1 ASRFQTG
8 LLRSTKNAPNAPAPD
23 FGTSEGRRGSSVM
36 HDVSLL
42 SIATAVPENIVE
54 QSKVESLAAS
64 VFPDLFNRYPVMM
77 DIFRNSGI
85 ERRHTVR
92 PLEWYLEPRDWTD
105 RSKVF
110 HEDGLA
116 LFERVA
122 KEAIAR
128 AKIAPDEIDCVVT
141 ICSSGVATPSL
152 EARAAENLGL
162 RADVRRVPVFGLGC
176 AGGVSGLSLAAR
188 LASVKADT
196 AVLVVV
202 IELCSLAFRIDRG
215 TKEDAVASA
224 LFGDGAAAIVLR
236 ANEHEGLAQIHGS
249 AEHMWPDTTD
259 VMGWIFDP
267 IGFGVVLSRSVPIF
281 VERRFPPVAKKL
293 LAAVGLTNEDVG
305 RYVCHPG
312 GGKVVDA
319 VEMALKLKRG
329 SLDHERDVLREFGNM
344 SAPTILFA
352 LERVLRA
359 PRKGMLAL
367 SALGPGFTASLLAI
381 DPAHA

>member
-1 ASRFQTG
+1 
-8 LLRSTKNAPNAPAPD
+8 
-23 FGTSEGRRGSSVM
+23 M
-36 HDVSLL
+36 HEVSLL
-42 SIATAVPENIVE
+42 SIATAVPENIIE
-54 QSKVESLAAS
+54 QSKVESLAAD
-64 VFPDLFNRYPVMM
+64 VFPELFKRYPVMI

-92 PLEWYLEPRDWTD
+92 PLEWYLQPRDWSD

-128 AKIAPDEIDCVVT
+128 ANIEPAEIDCVVT
-141 ICSSGVATPSL
+141 ICSSGVATPTL
-152 EARAAENLGL
+152 EARAAKNLGL
-162 RADVRRVPVFGLGC
+162 RDDVRRVPVFGLGC

-188 LASVKADT
+188 LASVAADT
-196 AVLVVV
+196 TVLVVV
-202 IELCSLAFRIDRG
+202 LELCSLAFRVDRG

-224 LFGDGAAAIVLR
+224 LFADGAAAIVLR
-236 ANEHEGLAQIHGS
+236 ANADTGLAQMRGS
-249 AEHMWPDTTD
+249 AEHMWPDTTN

-267 IGFGVVLSRSVPIF
+267 VGFGVVLSRSVPIF
-281 VERRFPPVAKKL
+281 VERRFPSVAKKL
-293 LAAVGLTNEDVG
+293 LAAVGLKNEDIG
-305 RYVCHPG
+305 RYICHPG

-344 SAPTILFA
+344 SAPTVLFA

>member
-1 ASRFQTG
+1 MR
-8 LLRSTKNAPNAPAPD
+8 
-23 FGTSEGRRGSSVM
+23 E
-36 HDVSLL
+36 VSLL

-54 QSKVESLAAS
+54 QRKVESLAAD
-64 VFPDLFNRYPVMM
+64 VFPELFNQYPVMI

-92 PLEWYLEPRDWTD
+92 PLQWYLEPRDWSD
-105 RSKVF
+105 RSQVF
-110 HEDGLA
+110 HEEGLA

-122 KEAIAR
+122 KAAIAR
-128 AKIAPDEIDCVVT
+128 AKIEPEEIDCVVT
-141 ICSSGVATPSL
+141 VCSSGIATPTL
-152 EARAAENLGL
+152 EARAAKNLEL

-188 LASVKADT
+188 LAAVEADT
-196 AVLVVV
+196 TVLVVV
-202 IELCSLAFRIDRG
+202 LELCSLAFRIDRR

-224 LFGDGAAAIVLR
+224 LFGDGGAALVLR
-236 ANEHEGLAQIHGS
+236 ANGDAGLAQVRGS
-249 AEHMWPDTTD
+249 AEHIWPDTLD
-259 VMGWIFDP
+259 VMGWTFDP
-267 IGFGVVLSRSVPIF
+267 VGFGVVLSRSVPIF

-293 LAAVGLTNEDVG
+293 LAAVGLKNEDIG
-305 RYVCHPG
+305 RYICHPG

-344 SAPTILFA
+344 SAPTVLFA
-352 LERVLRA
+352 LERVLAA

-367 SALGPGFTASLLAI
+367 SALGPGFTASLLAL
-381 DPAHA
+381 DPARA

>member
-1 ASRFQTG
+1 MR
-8 LLRSTKNAPNAPAPD
+8 
-23 FGTSEGRRGSSVM
+23 
-36 HDVSLL
+36 DVSLL
-42 SIATAVPENIVE
+42 SIATAVPENVIE
-54 QSKVESLAAS
+54 QSKCESLAAD
-64 VFPDLFNRYPVMM
+64 VFPDLFERYPVMI

-85 ERRHTVR
+85 ERRRTVR
-92 PLEWYLEPRDWTD
+92 PLEWYLQPRDWSD

-128 AKIAPDEIDCVVT
+128 ARIAPDEIDCVIT

-176 AGGVSGLSLAAR
+176 AGGVSGLALAAR

-196 AVLVVV
+196 TVLVVV
-202 IELCSLAFRIDRG
+202 VELCSLAFRIDRG

-224 LFGDGAAAIVLR
+224 LFADGAAAIVLR
-236 ANEHEGLAQIHGS
+236 ANANAGLAQLHGS

-281 VERRFPPVAKKL
+281 IERRFPAVAKKL
-293 LAAVGLTNEDVG
+293 LAAVGLKNEDVG
-305 RYVCHPG
+305 RYICHPG

-319 VEMALKLKRG
+319 VETALKLKRG
-329 SLDHERDVLREFGNM
+329 YLDHERDVLREFGNM
-344 SAPTILFA
+344 SAPTVLFA

-381 DPAHA
+381 DPGRA

>member
-1 ASRFQTG
+1 MR
-8 LLRSTKNAPNAPAPD
+8 
-23 FGTSEGRRGSSVM
+23 EI
-36 HDVSLL
+36 SLL

-64 VFPDLFNRYPVMM
+64 VFPDLFERYPVMM

-92 PLEWYLEPRDWTD
+92 PLEWYLEPRDWSD

-110 HEDGLA
+110 HEDGVA

-122 KEAIAR
+122 KDAIAR
-128 AKIAPDEIDCVVT
+128 ANIAPDEIDCVVT
-141 ICSSGVATPSL
+141 ICSSGVATPTL
-152 EARAAENLGL
+152 EARAAKNLGL
-162 RADVRRVPVFGLGC
+162 RDNVRRVPIFGLGC

-188 LASVKADT
+188 LASVAADT
-196 AVLVVV
+196 TVLVVV
-202 IELCSLAFRIDRG
+202 LELCSLAFRVDRG

-224 LFGDGAAAIVLR
+224 LFADGAAAIVLR
-236 ANEHEGLAQIHGS
+236 ANADTGLAQIHGS

>member
-1 ASRFQTG
+1 MLDLTWEQAG
-8 LLRSTKNAPNAPAPD
+8 
-23 FGTSEGRRGSSVM
+23 GTPGSLPM
-36 HDVSLL
+36 REVSLL

-54 QSKVESLAAS
+54 QRKVESLAAD
-64 VFPDLFNRYPVMM
+64 VFPELFNQYPVMI

-92 PLEWYLEPRDWTD
+92 PLQ
-105 RSKVF
+105 
-110 HEDGLA
+110 
-116 LFERVA
+116 
-122 KEAIAR
+122 EAIAR
-128 AKIAPDEIDCVVT
+128 AKIEPEEIDCVVT
-141 ICSSGVATPSL
+141 VCSSGIATPTL
-152 EARAAENLGL
+152 EARAAKNLGL

-188 LASVKADT
+188 LAAVEADT
-196 AVLVVV
+196 TVLVVV
-202 IELCSLAFRIDRG
+202 LELCSLAFRIDRR

-224 LFGDGAAAIVLR
+224 LFGDGAAALVLR
-236 ANEHEGLAQIHGS
+236 ANGDAGLARVRGS
-249 AEHMWPDTTD
+249 AEHIWPDTLD
-259 VMGWIFDP
+259 VMGWTFDP
-267 IGFGVVLSRSVPIF
+267 VGFGVVLSRSVPIF

-293 LAAVGLTNEDVG
+293 LAAVGLKNEDIG
-305 RYVCHPG
+305 RYICHPG

-344 SAPTILFA
+344 SAPTVLFA

-367 SALGPGFTASLLAI
+367 SALGPGFTASLLAL
-381 DPAHA
+381 DPARA